1 MRRPSAATGAEPNRF
16 ERRREATRQQLV
28 RAAARVMAEKGMHA
42 TKISD
47 IAAAADVGVGTFYLH
62 FAAKQDL
69 FDELVADA
77 VARLHATIEAARA
90 SADDVLEQVRAATRA
105 VCRFA
110 AENRA
115 VFRVVFG
122 HGGTYHH
129 VVREAQALFAADL
142 ERLLRAGVANGRF
155 GAVDPAIAAEA
166 LVGMTTQLLAWWTA
180 QDAVGIDELEAN
192 LTTLTIRGL
201 SPERP

>member
-1 MRRPSAATGAEPNRF
+1 MGSRPNRF
-16 ERRREATRQQLV
+16 ERRREATRQQIV

-62 FAAKQDL
+62 FEAKQEL

-77 VARLHATIEAARA
+77 VARLHATIEAARD

-110 AENRA
+110 EENRA

-142 ERLLRAGVANGRF
+142 ERVLRDGVASGRF

-192 LTTLTIRGL
+192 LTTLSTRGL
-201 SPERP
+201 SPDRP